1 MYSYIEGKLIET
13 NPAFAIIE
21 INGIGYQ
28 INISLN
34 TYVKINKLASCRLL
48 LHHVVREDAEL
59 LYGFADENERVL
71 FRQLISVSG
80 VGNNTAC
87 IILSSLSP
95 KEIKQAIV
103 NKDVATLKS
112 IKGIGAKTAERIIV
126 DLKDKLEKEGLFEE
140 KIITTHNTKKQEA
153 LTGLTIL
160 GFNKSQAEKAINK
173 IIQSAETESE
183 ELSLSVEE
191 IIKKALKML

>member
-1 MYSYIEGKLIET
+1 MYSYIEGKLTEI
-13 NPAFAIIE
+13 NPAYALIE

-28 INISLN
+28 VNISLN
-34 TYVKINKLASCRLL
+34 TYAKINKLTSCRLL
-48 LHHVVREDAEL
+48 LHYVVREDAHL
-59 LYGFADENERVL
+59 LYGFAEESERIL

-80 VGNNTAC
+80 VGTNTAC

-112 IKGIGAKTAERIIV
+112 VKGIGAKSAERIIV
-126 DLKDKLEKEGLFEE
+126 DLKDKLEKEGLIEE
-140 KIITTHNTKKQEA
+140 KMIPEHNTKKQEA

-160 GFNKSQAEKAINK
+160 GFNKSLAEKAINK
-173 IIQSAETESE
+173 ILQSAGKEGGGD
-183 ELSLSVEE
+183 SLSVEE

>member
-1 MYSYIEGKLIET
+1 MYSYIEGKLTEI
-13 NPAFAIIE
+13 NPAYALIE

-28 INISLN
+28 VNISLN
-34 TYVKINKLASCRLL
+34 TYAKINTKDSCKLL
-48 LHHVVREDAEL
+48 LHYVVRDDAHL
-59 LYGFADENERVL
+59 LYGFAQESERVL

-80 VGNNTAC
+80 VGTNTAC

-95 KEIKQAIV
+95 LEIKQAIV

-112 IKGIGAKTAERIIV
+112 IKGIGAKSAERIIV
-126 DLKDKLEKEGLFEE
+126 DLKDKLEKEGLIEE
-140 KIITTHNTKKQEA
+140 KLIPEHNTKKQEA

-160 GFNKSQAEKAINK
+160 GFNKSLAEKAINK
-173 IIQSAETESE
+173 IIQSDGSGSDEG
-183 ELSLSVEE
+183 SLSVEE